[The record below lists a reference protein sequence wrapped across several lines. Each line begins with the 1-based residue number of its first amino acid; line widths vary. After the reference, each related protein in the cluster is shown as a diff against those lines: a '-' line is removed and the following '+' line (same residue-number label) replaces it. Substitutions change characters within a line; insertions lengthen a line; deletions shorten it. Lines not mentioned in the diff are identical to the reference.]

1 MITENQLLDIDL
13 YPDINILRDMREFFA
28 SGFFEMPNESPIRRW
43 SRAVRRRFENRSLHE
58 YKGNLLYP
66 SGSAS
71 TGEEDHILSPSYSYT
86 YGYSEWAL
94 NDRISKCNDES
105 ERQTLE
111 SMREHMRDFESRLNA
126 IRGPHTVGGGGYTH
140 SVPNYGRVIR
150 EGLNKH
156 SKRIAKG
163 LAHAKKHQD
172 TEKIDF
178 YLGMQDVIKGIKV
191 WHQNILNELRTAK
204 FDDPDLEFNRTR
216 LISAYEQV
224 PFKPARSFFEAMI
237 AYNFTYYLDDC
248 DNPGRVDQELFPY
261 YENDLKQGLTSHEE
275 AVKLIR
281 NLWENADINNGWSAG
296 IGGTTPK
303 GEPAYN
309 ELTIACLESAH
320 KIRRPNLQLH
330 IRKDMPQEVWDSA
343 LDTIA
348 TGCGLP
354 ALYNEEVYISSLR
367 EAHLGIHEEDF
378 GWHNGGG
385 CTETMIHGRSN
396 VGSLDAGIN
405 LPLIFIDTLRD
416 HLSNAKSFE
425 DFVSEYKNDVAR
437 VVNQIAHDVSRDQE
451 AKARLRP
458 QPMRSF
464 LIDDCIDSGI
474 EFNAGG
480 ARYNWSVINVA
491 GLANVIDSLS
501 AIKEVVF
508 EKKEKTGIE
517 LWDILRNNFEGE
529 EAFRKRLERCPR
541 FGNDDPIADEIA
553 KDIAGF
559 VFGEFLRYA
568 PWRGGKFLASCLMFV
583 TYADAGLPVSATPD
597 GRLSGSPL
605 ADSAGPVQGRDK
617 KGPTAMLKSVA
628 SIPHHLAPGTLV
640 INVRFIK
647 SIFKS
652 KEDRAELQN
661 LIRTY
666 FDMGGMQL
674 QINVIDQE
682 ILRDAIAHPENYQDL
697 IIRIGGYS
705 EYFNRLT
712 DVLKHTVLERTE
724 HSV

>member
-1 MITENQLLDIDL
+1 MITEKQVLDMEL
-13 YPDINILRDMREFFA
+13 YPDVEILKNMQEFFA
-28 SGFFEMPNESPIRRW
+28 SGYFEEPDASPIRRW
-43 SRAVRRRFENRSLHE
+43 SRAVRRRFENRSLPE
-58 YKGNLLYP
+58 YKGELLYP
-66 SGSAS
+66 SGATH
-71 TGEEDHILSPSYSYT
+71 TGKEDRIFMPSYSYT

-94 NDRISKCNDES
+94 NDRLSKCNDES
-105 ERQTLE
+105 EKQTLE
-111 SMREHMRDFESRLNA
+111 SMRENIHEFESLLNA

-150 EGLNKH
+150 EGLDRH
-156 SKRIAKG
+156 SERIAEG
-163 LAHAKKHQD
+163 LTIAKKRQD
-172 TEKIDF
+172 LERIDF
-178 YLGMQDVIKGIKV
+178 YLGMKDVIEGIRA
-191 WHQNILNELRTAK
+191 WHQHIFEELRKTK
-204 FDDPDLEFNRTR
+204 LDDPKADAHRQR

-224 PFKPARSFFEAMI
+224 PFKPARNFFEAMV
-237 AYNFTYYLDDC
+237 AYNCTYFLDDC

-261 YENDLKQGLTSHEE
+261 YENDLRQGLASHEE
-275 AVKLIR
+275 AVSLIR
-281 NLWENADINNGWSAG
+281 NLWENADANSGWSAG
-296 IGGTTPK
+296 IGGTASD
-303 GEPAYN
+303 GESAYN
-309 ELTIACLESAH
+309 ELTVACLEAAH

-330 IRKDMPQEVWDSA
+330 IRKDMPQEVWDAA
-343 LDTIA
+343 LDAIS

-354 ALYNEEVYISSLR
+354 ALYNEEVYLSSLR
-367 EAHLGIHEEDF
+367 EAHLGIREEDL

-405 LPLIFIDTLRD
+405 LPLILTKTLRD
-416 HLSNAKSFE
+416 HLSDAQSFE
-425 DFVSEYKNDVAR
+425 DFVARYKEDVAH
-437 VVNQIAHDVSRDQE
+437 VVSQIAHDVSRDQE

-458 QPMRSF
+458 QPMRSL
-464 LIDDCIDSGI
+464 LIDDCIDNGI

-491 GLANVIDSLS
+491 GLANVIDSIS
-501 AIKEVVF
+501 SVREVVF
-508 EKKEKTGIE
+508 EKKEKTGAE
-517 LWDILRNNFEGE
+517 LWEILRNNFEGE

-541 FGNDDPIADEIA
+541 FGNDELKADEIA
-553 KDIAGF
+553 KDVAGF
-559 VFGEFLRYA
+559 VFSEFLRYA

-583 TYADAGLPVSATPD
+583 TYADAGSPVSATPD
-597 GRLSGSPL
+597 GRMSGSPL

-628 SIPHHLAPGTLV
+628 SIPHNLAPGTLV
-640 INVRFIK
+640 INVRFVK
-647 SIFKS
+647 SIFRS

-674 QINVIDQE
+674 QVNVVDQE
-682 ILRDAIAHPENYQDL
+682 VLSDAIAHPENYQDL

-705 EYFNRLT
+705 EYFNRLS
-712 DVLKHTVLERTE
+712 DALKQTVLERTE